1 LQVKVRYFAYLRQL
15 TNEVKEE
22 EISLPD
28 DATIRDLLNVLVEK
42 YGEKLEKVLF
52 ESSQRKTLS
61 ENIIVL
67 INGQSVNDLGT
78 KLKNGD
84 IVSIMPFLSGG

>member
-1 LQVKVRYFAYLRQL
+1 MQVKVRYFAYLRQL